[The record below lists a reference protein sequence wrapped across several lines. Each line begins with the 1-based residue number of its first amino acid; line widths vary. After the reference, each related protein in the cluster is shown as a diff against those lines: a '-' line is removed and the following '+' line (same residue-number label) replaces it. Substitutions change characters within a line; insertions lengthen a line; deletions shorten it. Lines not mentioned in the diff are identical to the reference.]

1 MPIKKP
7 LLLAS
12 SGVVILTAL
21 AWHMDRLVSGD
32 GIHQMT
38 DDAYVTADFT
48 IVAPKISG
56 RIDQVKVEDNQ
67 RVRQGEELAH
77 IEDDDYRTA
86 LMAAEA
92 EVTTAKADIANL
104 TAEISRQEAVI
115 AQAKA
120 AVEADAAALDFA
132 KANAQR
138 YHNLSKGGAG
148 TVEQQ
153 QAAESEYRQ
162 RVAART
168 RDEAA
173 VVAAEKQIAVL
184 EAQKARAQG
193 ARESAESHRYQ
204 AELNL
209 SYTTIPAPV
218 DGMVGA
224 RGVRVGAYVN
234 PGTALLAVV
243 PLQEAYV
250 LANFQE
256 TQLTHVVPG
265 QKALIHVD
273 TFPDTPIHGHVDSIA
288 PATGVAFAPIQPD
301 NATGNFTKVVQRLPV
316 KIVFDP
322 DQDIVRKIRVG
333 MSVEAEIDTASKADG
348 PHANDGRYV
357 LR

>member
-32 GIHQMT
+32 SIHQMT

-48 IVAPKISG
+48 VVAPKVSG
-56 RIDQVKVEDNQ
+56 RIDQVMVEDNQ
-67 RVRQGEELAH
+67 RVRKGDELAH

-92 EVTTAKADIANL
+92 EITTAKADIANL
-104 TAEISRQEAVI
+104 AAEIIRQEAVI

-148 TVEQQ
+148 TVEQK

-162 RVAART
+162 RLAALT

-173 VVAAEKQIAVL
+173 VVAAEKQVAVL

-193 ARESAESHRYQ
+193 ALESAESHRHQ
-204 AELNL
+204 ADLNL
-209 SYTTIPAPV
+209 SYTTIRAPV
-218 DGMVGA
+218 DGMIGA
-224 RGVRVGAYVN
+224 RGARVGAYVN

-265 QKALIHVD
+265 QKALIYVD
-273 TFPDTPIHGHVDSIA
+273 TFPDTKIQGHVDSIA

-322 DQDIVRKIRVG
+322 DQDLARKVRVG